1 MNVSDAAAAT
11 SAKTL
16 QATYRVFIMAVPY
29 PCAEGTIAGITRSAS
44 EILSGRYFHVDPM
57 RLSRG
62 SDHTHEVETVS
73 TVTPLIQGPLHL
85 KLRYFTG
92 KSRLDSKMGAAR
104 IVETRDATMSSP
116 VMHPN
121 DCRRRTP
128 LPGSAP

>member
-73 TVTPLIQGPLHL
+73 TATVNVQFMV
-85 KLRYFTG
+85 K
-92 KSRLDSKMGAAR
+92 DSKKYAATGGWGFADFKGGKPGDKALH
-104 IVETRDATMSSP
+104 ETCFPCHAPAKDRDYVFT
-116 VMHPN
+116 
-121 DCRRRTP
+121 RY
-128 LPGSAP
+128 AP